1 MALSIPASITGA
13 AQTGFTSPGYTTVAD
28 AAPDQYGQQR
38 AITVATGT
46 QAGVDVHSISR
57 PFTLTWV
64 RPKKLKVLNANTT
77 TQTVLKDVG
86 NNEWL
91 LITRKGVSI
100 AVNQPPRIMTIRT
113 IISVPAG
120 ADIND
125 PASVRACLAAHIGT
139 LNAGSAGI
147 GDTAISGI
155 V

>member
-13 AQTGFTSPGYTTVAD
+13 AQTGFTNPGYTTVAD

-38 AITVATGT
+38 AVTALSGT
-46 QAGVDVHSISR
+46 QAHVDVHSISR
-57 PFTLTWV
+57 PFTSTWV
-64 RPKKLKVLNANTT
+64 RPKKLKVLNANAS
-77 TQTVLKDVG
+77 TQAVLKDVG

-100 AVNQPPRIMTIRT
+100 AVNQPPKIMTVRT

-125 PASVRACLAAHIGT
+125 PANVRACLSAHFGV
-139 LNAGSAGI
+139 LNAGSAGV
-147 GDTAISGI
+147 GDTAVSGI